1 MAEYTIA
8 HAKTRKNEGGY
19 ANNPLDRG
27 KETYAGIARNFWPS
41 WPGWTIIDAVKA
53 KSGTRGIDAILAK
66 DVTLQGM
73 INSFYKVNFWDVNRL
88 DAILNQEL
96 ANTLF
101 DIGVNSGTGTA
112 AKTLQEALNLSNANG
127 QAYPDILVD
136 GQIGPKTVQYT
147 NGHYRPELLYK
158 LVIALQ
164 WERYI
169 KIMRNNPS
177 QEAFAASWFSRAF

>member
-1 MAEYTIA
+1 MANFDIA
-8 HAKTRKNEGGY
+8 HKTTSKNEGGY

-27 KETYAGIARNFWPS
+27 GETYRGIARNFWS
-41 WPGWTIIDAVKA
+41 VWPGWVIIDAVKA
-53 KSGTRGIDAILAK
+53 KTGTKGIDAILAK
-66 DVTLQGM
+66 NTALQSLVD
-73 INSFYKVNFWDVNRL
+73 SFYKINFWDVNRL

-96 ANTLF
+96 ANKLF

-127 QAYPDILVD
+127 QAYPDIQVD
-136 GQIGPKTVQYT
+136 GQVGPKTVQFT
-147 NGHYRPELLYK
+147 NGHNRPELLYK

-177 QEAFAASWFSRAF
+177 QEVFANSWFNRAF